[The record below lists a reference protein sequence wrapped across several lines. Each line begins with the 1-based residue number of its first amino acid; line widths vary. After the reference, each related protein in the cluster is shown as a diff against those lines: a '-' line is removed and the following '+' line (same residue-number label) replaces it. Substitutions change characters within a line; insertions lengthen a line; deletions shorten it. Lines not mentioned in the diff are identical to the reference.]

1 MNIIIN
7 ILYTGKNGNARKF
20 ANEMERLGVADK
32 IRQESGN
39 IRYEYFFPMI
49 DEESVLLIDE
59 WESQTAIDA
68 HHASPMMK
76 EIADLREKYDL
87 KMKVDRFERITQN
100 PADEAFIRR

>member
-20 ANEMERLGVADK
+20 VNEMERLGIADR

-59 WESQTAIDA
+59 WESQTAIDD